1 MWQTFN
7 NLLHHKSSSPLA
19 TSTTRCSLAYSF
31 EIFKLHISLTSDTSS
46 STRSPPPFTSKNS
59 YSPIYSFQSVTIQ
72 SVCSKLSTIYSITNL
87 LHHYL
92 PLPRAFLW
100 LTASKFPNF
109 ISLSAAILLL
119 HPHVHP
125 DPISSKNQYFSNLV
139 SSL

>member
-7 NLLHHKSSSPLA
+7 NLLHHKSSSLLA

-31 EIFKLHISLTSDTSS
+31 EISKLHISLTSDTSS
-46 STRSPPPFTSKNS
+46 STRSPPFTSKNS

-87 LHHYL
+87 LRHYL
-92 PLPRAFLW
+92 PLPRAFLS

-125 DPISSKNQYFSNLV
+125 DPISSKKQYFSNLV